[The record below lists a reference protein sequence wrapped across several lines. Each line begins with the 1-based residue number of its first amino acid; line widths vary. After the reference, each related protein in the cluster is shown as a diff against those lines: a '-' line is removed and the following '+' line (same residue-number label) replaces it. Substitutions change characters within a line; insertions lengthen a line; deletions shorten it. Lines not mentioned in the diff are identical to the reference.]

1 MKRLLSIDPSGTGTT
16 GLFFADGEIW
26 ETWDFCDSDWEKHL
40 KFFIDLIK
48 EKKPQT
54 IIFEHTNYVSLHG
67 KDMTSLFK
75 LFGGIKT
82 LSYVFDFLERV
93 EYLPV
98 NQVKELRGKIFR
110 QTKQIKDLTYKVGRG
125 GGWLYEN
132 KKLSLHQLDA
142 FLLYHLWK
150 EKNED
155 YFKDKKKELKT
166 EKNTSPNR

>member
-1 MKRLLSIDPSGTGTT
+1 M
-16 GLFFADGEIW
+16 
-26 ETWDFCDSDWEKHL
+26 

-125 GGWLYEN
+125 GG
-132 KKLSLHQLDA
+132 
-142 FLLYHLWK
+142 
-150 EKNED
+150 
-155 YFKDKKKELKT
+155 
-166 EKNTSPNR
+166 